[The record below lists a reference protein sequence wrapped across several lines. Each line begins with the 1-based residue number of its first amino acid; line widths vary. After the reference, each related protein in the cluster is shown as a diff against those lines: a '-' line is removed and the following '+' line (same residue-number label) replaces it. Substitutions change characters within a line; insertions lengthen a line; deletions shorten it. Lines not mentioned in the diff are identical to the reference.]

1 MPAPVPATG
10 PSYLIGVDTGGT
22 YTDAA
27 VIEARG
33 HRIIATAKAIT
44 TKGDLAVGVAEAI
57 SQAIAKL
64 PHEVPP
70 QDVAMVSVST
80 TLATNAVVE
89 GHGSATGVILIGFD
103 AAMVER
109 TGIAKAFPETP
120 IAAIAGGHN
129 YAGDAACPLD
139 LQALEAAVRS
149 MDARVDAFAVAGA
162 FAVRNAAHEHAAREL
177 IVALSGK
184 PVTLSTELSSALDA
198 PRRALTAVL
207 NARLIPRISGLISAV
222 QRAMAQLSIACPL
235 MIVKGDGSLA
245 LAESVATRPIET
257 VLSGPA
263 ASLVGAQWLSGL
275 DSFILSDMGGTTT
288 DVGLLL
294 NGRPQVK
301 EEGAEVGGWRTMV
314 RAIDVRTIGLGGDS
328 EVTLHANGR
337 IQIGPQRVAPVALV
351 AKRYPQLLELLRAD
365 LADIEGGG
373 SMHGKFVLLPFAADS
388 DKEHNGLSARELET
402 LQTITHAPQALRKL
416 ATSLSAQRAI
426 ATLRRKGLVQLSSL
440 TPSDVSHVLGLQA
453 NWSSEAA
460 TMATQLAARLRDM
473 KLPNVERTQAF
484 AQNVWNETVRLS
496 GLAIL
501 QTAFGVELADNALT
515 QAVCSGA
522 GQLGLATVR
531 LTPSIPVVAVGGPVK
546 VYYQEVQRRLGCEVV
561 FPEFCE
567 VANAVGAATGVVAH
581 STTVEVLGDGSGL
594 FRLHATSGTR
604 QFGNALEALEAA
616 QTLARRQAHDAVV
629 AMGAPHPQ
637 VKLSVSKQY
646 LPNAR
651 DDTGLLQARIVAEAI
666 GRPNAAASMA
676 AA

>member
-1 MPAPVPATG
+1 MAGASSST
-10 PSYLIGVDTGGT
+10 YLIGVDTGGT

-57 SQAIAKL
+57 TQALAKL

-70 QDVAMVSVST
+70 QSIAMVSVST

-89 GHGSATGVILIGFD
+89 GHGSATGVVLIGFD

-109 TGIAKAFPETP
+109 TGISKAFPDIP
-120 IAAIAGGHN
+120 MALVAGGHN
-129 YAGDAACPLD
+129 HAGDAVVPLD
-139 LQALEAAVRS
+139 VTALDAAVLA
-149 MDARVDAFAVAGA
+149 MNNKVDAFSVAST
-162 FAVRNAAHEHAAREL
+162 FAVRNAEHEHQAREH
-177 IVALSGK
+177 IVALTGK

-222 QRAMAQLSIACPL
+222 QRAMAQLRIDCPL

-288 DVGLLL
+288 DLGLLID
-294 NGRPQVK
+294 GRPKVK

-328 EVTLHANGR
+328 EITVHANGK
-337 IQIGPQRVAPVALV
+337 ISVGPQRVAPVSLIA
-351 AKRYPQLLELLRAD
+351 ARYPEVLAMLRAD
-365 LADIEGGG
+365 LDDVEGGG
-373 SMHGKFVLLPFAADS
+373 SMHGKFVLLPFAANA
-388 DKEHNGLSARELET
+388 DKAANGLSPREAEM
-402 LQTITHAPQALRKL
+402 LQAVTHAPKPMRKL

-426 ATLRRKGLVQLSSL
+426 ANLQRKGLIQVSSL

-453 NWSSEAA
+453 NWSLEAA
-460 TMATQLAARLRDM
+460 TMATQLATRLREM
-473 KLPNVERTQAF
+473 KMPTPERTRAF
-484 AQNVWNETVRLS
+484 AEQVWSETVRLT

-501 QTAFGVELADNALT
+501 QTAFGLDMADNLLT
-515 QAVCSGA
+515 QAVCTGT
-522 GQLGLATVR
+522 GTLGLARVS
-531 LTPSIPVVAVGGPVK
+531 LKPSIAVVAVGGPVK
-546 VYYQEVQRRLGCEVV
+546 VYYEEVQRRLGCEVV

-581 STTVEVLGDGSGL
+581 SVKVEVMGDGTGL
-594 FRLHATSGTR
+594 FRMHSYASTL
-604 QFGNALEALEAA
+604 QFTDAHEALRTA
-616 QTLARRQAHDAVV
+616 QALAEKLVHDAVV
-629 AMGAPHPQ
+629 EMGAPRPQ
-637 VKLSVSKQY
+637 VKVSITKQY
-646 LPNAR
+646 MPNAR
-651 DDTGLLQARIVAEAI
+651 GEEGLLQAVIVAEAI
-666 GRPNAAASMA
+666 GRPDAAA
-676 AA
+676 